1 MYVCFLSIFLSK
13 VHFTHLYAKP
23 VMQGFF
29 NFLSSAKN
37 YYQFFLHSM
46 EKKSTKVDF
55 SPTSCKN
62 NHSTL
67 KMDTFKVMLLLFFLA
82 LLDKK
87 HRI

>member
-67 KMDTFKVMLLLFFLA
+67 KMDTFKVHFY
-82 LLDKK
+82 
-87 HRI
+87 I